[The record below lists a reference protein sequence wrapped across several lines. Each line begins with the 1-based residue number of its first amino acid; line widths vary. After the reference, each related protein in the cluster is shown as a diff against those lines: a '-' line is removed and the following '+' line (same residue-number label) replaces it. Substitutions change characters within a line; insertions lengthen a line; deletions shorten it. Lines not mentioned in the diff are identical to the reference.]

1 MKKQMIGMM
10 LCSMIFT
17 GCSTV
22 AETGNSSTQ
31 NGTAEVVSK
40 ADTPKST
47 TVKEDTEETK
57 TDVTVSADPEASAK
71 KETSSIQQSAQKAPT
86 QSTTVSETS
95 SSETKKPVSAPVA
108 QNESVQLSAPATAN
122 TQTSS
127 SAGKTETPAKQ
138 EVAHVHN
145 WQQKFRTVHH
155 DEVGH
160 NETVIVSEAWDEIT
174 YAQEAHDVCNNCGL
188 DFTTSGVSIDQH
200 FKESFLYGD
209 GKCGSYRQ
217 EWIQIPTGTVHHDA
231 VTKTR
236 YVVDQAAY
244 DESVPDGYQCT
255 GCGAIQ
261 K

>member
-1 MKKQMIGMM
+1 M
-10 LCSMIFT
+10 S
-17 GCSTV
+17 
-22 AETGNSSTQ
+22 
-31 NGTAEVVSK
+31 
-40 ADTPKST
+40 
-47 TVKEDTEETK
+47 
-57 TDVTVSADPEASAK
+57 
-71 KETSSIQQSAQKAPT
+71 
-86 QSTTVSETS
+86 
-95 SSETKKPVSAPVA
+95 
-108 QNESVQLSAPATAN
+108 
-122 TQTSS
+122 
-127 SAGKTETPAKQ
+127 
-138 EVAHVHN
+138 HVHN

-160 NETVIVSEAWDEIT
+160 NETVIVSEARDEIT

-231 VTKTR
+231 VSETR